1 MPDAEFGSVPAQPR
15 TTTVL
20 RHIIFPGVLHDT
32 DAMRREGNQEDVRT
46 ARAIYPRFGEIPRP
60 FGSSNLSLDTMTPRR
75 PVSTKQIDVYTQF
88 NGDVDMYQRRRVV
101 LPDMF
106 DEAWST
112 IADLRQR
119 LGSMV
124 AGICSERYR
133 QSVNADLL
141 AWTEDDKTRE
151 RLYEMVRKDL
161 RTNQNHLD
169 V

>member
-1 MPDAEFGSVPAQPR
+1 
-15 TTTVL
+15 
-20 RHIIFPGVLHDT
+20 
-32 DAMRREGNQEDVRT
+32 
-46 ARAIYPRFGEIPRP
+46 
-60 FGSSNLSLDTMTPRR
+60 MTPRR

-141 AWTEDDKTRE
+141 AWTVDDETRE